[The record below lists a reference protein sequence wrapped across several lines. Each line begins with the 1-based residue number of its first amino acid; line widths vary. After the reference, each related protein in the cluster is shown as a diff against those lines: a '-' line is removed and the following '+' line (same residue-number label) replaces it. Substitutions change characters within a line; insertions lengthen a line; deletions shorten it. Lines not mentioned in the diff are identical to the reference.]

1 MMGPILGRSTRMRF
15 NSSKVAITYDGNS
28 HVSIT
33 RDSGR
38 FTALPASMGSVP
50 INNIGVGG
58 STWRMLNGLDGGD
71 ASDVD
76 GAYVNG
82 KTNILI
88 AWEGTNTLREFGR
101 TPAQGWQDCVDY
113 CSARQAYVA
122 ANRPGQRPWI
132 ILLGTCL
139 PLGANYQYGDPVP
152 RNAAIDA
159 YNVIMRQNFRQV
171 AKGLFDVREV
181 GSIFEGDLGK
191 TAITSGIYAQG
202 DSLHSTWDGYGK
214 VTTNQIIPALRR
226 LPAR

>member
-15 NSSKVAITYDGNS
+15 NASKIAITYDGNS

-76 GAYVNG
+76 GSYVNG

-88 AWEGTNTLREFGR
+88 AWEGTNTLRAPGA
-101 TPAQGWQDCVDY
+101 TVAQAWQDCINY
-113 CSARQAYVA
+113 CNARQAYVA
-122 ANRPGQRPWI
+122 ANRPGQTPWV

-139 PLGANYQYGDPVP
+139 PLGANYQYGDPAP
-152 RNAAIDA
+152 INALIDT
-159 YNVIMRQNFRQV
+159 YNVTMRQNYRLV

-181 GSIFEGDLGK
+181 GSIFAGDQGK
-191 TAITSGIYAQG
+191 SVITSGPYAQG
-202 DSLHSTWDGYGK
+202 DSMHSTWDGYGM